1 MLTFLGS
8 LGAIILVDLALSGDN
23 ALVIGA
29 AAAGLPRRRRLM
41 AILAG
46 GGAAIVLRIAFSAAA
61 TLLLVLPLLEAIG
74 GLVLLVIAARLLM
87 SRDDHSGSE
96 AESAEGGAARD
107 PSFGKALL
115 TILIA
120 DVTMSLDNILAIGG
134 LAHGSIELLAVG
146 LAISIA
152 LLMVGSALVAELI
165 RRLPWLL
172 DLAALTL
179 GWTAGSMVHNDHII
193 QPYLAGVPYGNIVI
207 PVIGVLIVLAID
219 IFLRMRAARKQR
231 KQQQV
236 TSAAETLTTSAETP
250 TASAETPSASVETP
264 TASAESDETTGVL

>member
-1 MLTFLGS
+1 MTFLGS

-46 GGAAIVLRIAFSAAA
+46 GGAAVVLRIAFSAAA

-74 GLVLLVIAARLLM
+74 GLVLLVIATRLLM
-87 SRDDHSGSE
+87 GRDDHSGSE
-96 AESAEGGAARD
+96 AESAESGAARE

-179 GWTAGSMVHNDHII
+179 GWTGGSMIYNDHII

-219 IFLRMRAARKQR
+219 IFLRMRALR
-231 KQQQV
+231 KQQ
-236 TSAAETLTTSAETP
+236 AATEAETP
-250 TASAETPSASVETP
+250 SANASAETPA
-264 TASAESDETTGVL
+264 ASAESDETTGVL

>member
-29 AAAGLPRRRRLM
+29 AASGLPRRRRLM

-46 GGAAIVLRIAFSAAA
+46 GGAAILLRIAFSAAA

-87 SRDDHSGSE
+87 GRSDHDGSVGG
-96 AESAEGGAARD
+96 STEGVPASE

-179 GWTAGSMVHNDHII
+179 GWTAGSMVYNDHII

-219 IFLRMRAARKQR
+219 IFLRVRASRKS
-231 KQQQV
+231 QQ
-236 TSAAETLTTSAETP
+236 AASV
-250 TASAETPSASVETP
+250 AETPS
-264 TASAESDETTGVL
+264 ASAESDETTGVL